1 MARLDDRCLDVKSAR
16 EEWSSRADLAN
27 YLNLFVFS
35 VPALFF
41 SVPALYREQGSEIS
55 RFEA

>member
-35 VPALFF
+35 VPAL
-41 SVPALYREQGSEIS
+41 YREQGSEIS